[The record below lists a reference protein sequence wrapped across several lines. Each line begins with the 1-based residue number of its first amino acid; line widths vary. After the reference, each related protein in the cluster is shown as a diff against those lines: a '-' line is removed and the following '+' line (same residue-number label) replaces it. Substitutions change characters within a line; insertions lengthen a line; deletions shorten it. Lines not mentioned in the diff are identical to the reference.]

1 MLNRSRFFAPLAGVA
16 ALAAISLLPA
26 SLLAHHSF
34 SAEYDADQ
42 PISVTG
48 VVTKVQWQNPHVWF
62 YLDVTNEDGSHTEW
76 AFSGGAPGQLF
87 RRGITKANIP
97 IGATISVDG
106 FRAKDGSHNGNGRRV
121 VFQDGTSVF
130 TAGDP
135 GPDKGKGPGA
145 AQRDAKGP
153 TEGKGK

>member
-1 MLNRSRFFAPLAGVA
+1 MLNASRILAPLAGA
-16 ALAAISLLPA
+16 ALAALLLP
-26 SLLAHHSF
+26 SLFAHHSF
-34 SAEYDADQ
+34 SAEYDSEQ

-62 YLDVTNEDGSHTEW
+62 FLDVTNEDGTHTEW

-121 VFQDGTSVF
+121 VFEDGTSVF

-135 GPDKGKGPGA
+135 GPGKGDG
-145 AQRDAKGP
+145 KGD
-153 TEGKGK
+153 GKGK